1 MYRGRRGGLWHD
13 LAYRVG
19 EHRAHLPNAILG
31 ELVDQSVKDDGVHL
45 VVT

>member
-1 MYRGRRGGLWHD
+1 MHRGRRGGLWHH

-19 EHRAHLPNAILG
+19 EHRAGFTYAILG

-45 VVT
+45 VVA